1 MTNNALKIYVI
12 SLVKNRPFM
21 IEKTHCGIRYLVLNI
36 LFKFHFN
43 SFFFQVISMSH
54 LRSFNPR
61 WRKETS
67 PMSKHSYETQSKK
80 VSFVILTDSSSRWRF
95 SLCQGLLNIIFFI
108 HNNSLFA
115 KNVNVFQGRRKGK
128 FQSLCSF
135 QWKPVES
142 LPWTDNPSSESKYT
156 IMTDRERIRK
166 RSLLWH

>member
-1 MTNNALKIYVI
+1 MLSVWLKMGHSWLRKLTAESVI
-12 SLVKNRPFM
+12 LSW
-21 IEKTHCGIRYLVLNI
+21 TSCLNFTLI
-36 LFKFHFN
+36 H
-43 SFFFQVISMSH
+43 FFFQVISMSR

-108 HNNSLFA
+108 HNSSLFA